1 MVMRL
6 LRLVVAA
13 IFVGGIAGM
22 IIASVKDNNNGAVVT
37 CGLITAVTSLML
49 ISFTFSSRQSMK
61 VDENLARRVE
71 ARVNGLVTSGANEAE
86 IRSLVRD
93 AVRLGRGR

>member
-1 MVMRL
+1 MVIRI

-22 IIASVKDNNNGAVVT
+22 IVASVQDNNNGAVVT

-49 ISFTFSSRQSMK
+49 MSFTFSARQPK
-61 VDENLARRVE
+61 LVDEDVARRVE
-71 ARVNGLVTSGANEAE
+71 GQVAGLVRAGADEDE
-86 IRSLVRD
+86 VRSLVRD